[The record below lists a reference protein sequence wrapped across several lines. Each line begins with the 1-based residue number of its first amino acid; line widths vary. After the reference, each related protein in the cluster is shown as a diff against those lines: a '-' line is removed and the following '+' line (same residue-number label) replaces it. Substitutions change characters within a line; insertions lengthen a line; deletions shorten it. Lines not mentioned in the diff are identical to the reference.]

1 MPKSRQ
7 SSVVTRLSTRPKNR
21 ARTTNSDALALSS
34 PALDLQMLKT
44 AIEQLPEISAARV
57 VDLHHRIIA
66 DEYKIDA
73 RQLAKKMLDLEKSL
87 DMP

>member
-1 MPKSRQ
+1 
-7 SSVVTRLSTRPKNR
+7 
-21 ARTTNSDALALSS
+21 
-34 PALDLQMLKT
+34 MLKK